1 MFGEQILFKPV
12 GAVGRKRSSPLEP
25 RVAIGR
31 YIGTASRNSDLLV
44 MTLTGVVKGN
54 SLHRRPEE
62 DRWTAEGLDEL
73 RGLPWKMTNPVERAV
88 LAAPNRADM
97 PAIAGEQ

>member
-1 MFGEQILFKPV
+1 
-12 GAVGRKRSSPLEP
+12 
-25 RVAIGR
+25 
-31 YIGTASRNSDLLV
+31 

-88 LAAPNRADM
+88 LAAPNRVDM
-97 PAIAGEQ
+97 PAIAGEQWRAEEREFKARNLYVLKSDIEEYGHTTVSRMYGSVGWNRSQST